1 MANPPDNNEPG
12 NGGTRKP
19 GVPASAAAGPAKT
32 GNPADTDPNR
42 KPAVPASAVTGTT
55 ASNTPAD
62 SGKPAVPASATAGP
76 ANSNINLADR
86 RNPAVPAS
94 TAAETPAPTTSSV
107 NQGAGGL
114 PSIEQT
120 ETPPPVPKPA
130 VSSQPIAGAGA
141 AAAAATASTVRATN
155 DAPTT
160 GPAKPVPGAASSSN
174 VRPGSVDTSPSSPAR
189 SKFERPDAAP
199 RTATSSATT
208 ESRMPETAPRRPAPA
223 RRPEPRRPAERAGPP
238 RARRP
243 ERPREPQHYR
253 RPAGPP
259 RRRMAPPPGANRGRY
274 IAPAARP
281 ARPGYV
287 VPPAV
292 AADGGSAWAPLLFG
306 LLLLLGVLWYAIK
319 QYAPS
324 INADLTTRTNSAL
337 ADANLNS
344 SANVEIDGRNAV
356 LNGSVNSQADS
367 DRAEEVVAATEGVRS
382 VENNLT
388 IGDGSDAG
396 DGDRV
401 EPSLTFMSADNGIKL
416 SGTVSDQEYADEIE
430 SAAKETYGEDNV
442 TGSLTVNPNSTNPGW
457 WPAVRQLTP
466 DLKGIEKGSFNVFNG
481 SLTLSGIAADEQV
494 KNDLGAKAAEL
505 VQGQLTVDNRITVA
519 APPPPPPAPLK
530 PSNATLINNA
540 DNIIV
545 SGNMPA
551 ESVRALEA
559 AFGSASKPVTSSLV
573 ASDEF
578 EAPAWAD
585 GFGASLDALK
595 DINDGKLEVLASGEI
610 TISGIAASEE
620 AKQDAAD
627 KIAEAFEGLDF
638 NNQIVVVVPEPEP
651 VQPFMNAFATLTDN
665 GREVTITGLLPA
677 VTADAVTSAL
687 RDTGKTVTSNV
698 TVDERV
704 IEPDWTSALSSALDQ
719 MNRIENAKV
728 AISSTGELTVSGVAD
743 NDNDRQQAGQNT
755 FSIFGDSVSLRN
767 DITVKGPDITQL
779 IAQIDLA
786 AIRFRTNSSELD
798 ADSVNILDQV
808 ADALQQ
814 VPSATIE
821 IEGHTDSTGNNERNI
836 VLSGERA
843 DRVRTFLI
851 NRGIGGDRMTSRG
864 YGSSQPIASNDTVT
878 GRALNR
884 RIELVLTNGE

>member
-1 MANPPDNNEPG
+1 M
-12 NGGTRKP
+12 
-19 GVPASAAAGPAKT
+19 
-32 GNPADTDPNR
+32 
-42 KPAVPASAVTGTT
+42 
-55 ASNTPAD
+55 
-62 SGKPAVPASATAGP
+62 
-76 ANSNINLADR
+76 
-86 RNPAVPAS
+86 
-94 TAAETPAPTTSSV
+94 
-107 NQGAGGL
+107 
-114 PSIEQT
+114 
-120 ETPPPVPKPA
+120 
-130 VSSQPIAGAGA
+130 
-141 AAAAATASTVRATN
+141 
-155 DAPTT
+155 
-160 GPAKPVPGAASSSN
+160 
-174 VRPGSVDTSPSSPAR
+174 
-189 SKFERPDAAP
+189 
-199 RTATSSATT
+199 
-208 ESRMPETAPRRPAPA
+208 
-223 RRPEPRRPAERAGPP
+223 
-238 RARRP
+238 
-243 ERPREPQHYR
+243 
-253 RPAGPP
+253 
-259 RRRMAPPPGANRGRY
+259 
-274 IAPAARP
+274 
-281 ARPGYV
+281 
-287 VPPAV
+287 
-292 AADGGSAWAPLLFG
+292 
-306 LLLLLGVLWYAIK
+306 
-319 QYAPS
+319 
-324 INADLTTRTNSAL
+324 
-337 ADANLNS
+337 
-344 SANVEIDGRNAV
+344 
-356 LNGSVNSQADS
+356 
-367 DRAEEVVAATEGVRS
+367 
-382 VENNLT
+382 
-388 IGDGSDAG
+388 
-396 DGDRV
+396 
-401 EPSLTFMSADNGIKL
+401 

-530 PSNATLINNA
+530 PSNATLLNNA
-540 DNIIV
+540 DDIIV

-704 IEPDWTSALSSALDQ
+704 IEPDWTSALSGALDQ